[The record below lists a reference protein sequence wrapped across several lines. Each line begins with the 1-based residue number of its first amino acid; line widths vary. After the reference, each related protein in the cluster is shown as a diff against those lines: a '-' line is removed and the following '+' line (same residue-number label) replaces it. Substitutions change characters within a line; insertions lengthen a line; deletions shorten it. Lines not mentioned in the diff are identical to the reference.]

1 MNAMRKS
8 LCFALAVLSAAFTA
22 RAVDPVAVWSG
33 FNELE
38 SGNFAADIGSLVPD
52 ATTGAVTLGSSG
64 IKFANSGDAWSGAN
78 KGFTVA
84 IKYSTFTSGTAAALV
99 TMQHNSETSAA
110 GIDKIGAWVNANGN
124 VQGVW
129 QGSFYGTANG
139 TLPASGIVF
148 VRYKDSNGT
157 SVHLQNGTLLYE
169 AGGLRSSNNNWGKSF
184 AVGSFANG
192 TSNVASGMTVEA
204 VAIFDS
210 RLSDADMAAYEFPKP
225 VPVESIMVTLTNDD
239 GSGTLGGVGNY
250 QPDALLIPE
259 SAGIDE
265 GKVVKVKS
273 VTFALDSSA
282 AANANWVSINGVQS
296 SSKTISGTWPNTSY
310 PLVTYDFGNG
320 VEVVVGTSAPMAA
333 SGDSRWRLFANVTD
347 PDRMYIGVT
356 HTQTMNN
363 KYRPAYKIVVE
374 VPVAQEA
381 YTGKVINF
389 NIQNT
394 GSDGSVSGKGAQ
406 STLIGSMPETS
417 WNNNGDTKM
426 GMISSGIKIYNTNDG
441 TTEDTSMSVGVGNY
455 LSSCGNY
462 AYYEDGLPS
471 GTPTIPN
478 DYYYLHTFQTYRNYD
493 SPDSGIQQSNVKLVG
508 VPFDKYDVI
517 VYFNG
522 SYKDG
527 SNEKFHK
534 VNITCN
540 GASGDY
546 TVDTNGVFVAGTE
559 DWGATRQVSSA
570 YGVNAAIFSNVTTA
584 DFELKLAEKYANI
597 AAFQIV
603 EKAGGE
609 KKPTAEID
617 DNSTWANLGWNVAPT
632 ASSKAELTVSANAIL
647 TFDETTAFKS
657 LKLIGSADL
666 TVEGITSENV
676 GLIAKINAGS
686 FTGKLR
692 FEIDASA
699 GLTADVALKSYI
711 RAALGKV
718 TFVFSGNG
726 NKGVTL
732 DYGDNNDGTQL
743 KTHIVFEGG
752 THSMKYR
759 CEAAGLKFGANA
771 TADNPTIRVTNNA
784 TLTFAARNLCGWT
797 AGNADANGII
807 RVDDGSKLYLNPTGG
822 TLYWAQQFYLEPGA
836 QLTYTDGGSFRIN
849 GGTGFAPQIFVPDSD
864 EDMTATPA
872 RIIRSGNN
880 DFCVNGQGTKGMA
893 ISVGANSKLVI
904 EGGIALDN
912 ANCDVV
918 KSGGGILE
926 VTGNIVNQ
934 NFIVNDGSVS
944 LSGSITKLTLNA
956 NSVLNLDNGAPTITG
971 DLSTSASKQLLLTIA
986 EPAHM
991 MPVITLPEAAD
1002 KTGWKAVVNGNT
1014 ANPCD
1019 LVADGNTLKLKWKI
1033 PPTIT
1038 VDADD
1043 VTIETADDWNGGVVT
1058 IGLGGLNVGDY
1069 TDEIIYRLKFGDKTV
1084 TGSAANGVAT
1094 FELGADD
1101 FTAGN
1106 IYRGTFELEY
1116 GTDNAPIVAA
1126 EVTVYAGEKTYGTK
1140 EGWINET
1147 TTSHRSTGVYDPE
1160 QGATVD
1166 DGFIKFS
1173 NPSDIVFTP
1182 TNSPADYVAKCDS
1195 EVKFE
1200 IFSGEEAIQDDDDFV
1215 ADDLQAGVRIV
1226 DNGNGG
1232 VKFQFISGD
1241 EWIDGPAA
1249 VLNTTYEVTVK
1260 FHYAKEE
1267 GDTDSVTYTVGETVQ
1282 SCARRANVAEKL
1294 ETISFADGTKITSL
1308 TGTCQIEVADP
1319 VEKGMAPGADEKELK
1334 ATDETAA
1341 QTEAA
1346 KIPVVV
1352 PSEVAGGL
1360 TEGLDDAAA
1369 EKAKADY
1376 KANFKV
1382 VAQKNASGKFV
1393 AIVMPTEA
1401 AEQKAEQEAQ
1411 KVSADVLTKVTA
1423 LTGTTEEG
1431 MATVVNAVPG
1441 FFYGVAEDGEIVN
1454 LKMPE
1459 PENVVWKMAGASGK
1473 VELKVTKP
1481 ANAKV
1486 RFYKII
1492 CSPLP
1497 KK

>member
-1 MNAMRKS
+1 MNILKTFAFTAS
-8 LCFALAVLSAAFTA
+8 AIALATTA

-38 SGNFAADIGSLVPD
+38 SGNFTADIGSLIPD

-84 IKYSTFTSGTAAALV
+84 IKYSNFASGTAAALV
-99 TMQHNSETSAA
+99 TMQHNSETTAA
-110 GIDKIGAWVNANGN
+110 GIDKLGAWVNASGN

-129 QGSFYGTANG
+129 NGSSYGTANG

-169 AGGLRSSNNNWGKSF
+169 AGGLKSSDNNWGKSF

-192 TSNVASGMTVEA
+192 TSNVASGLTIEA

-210 RLSDADMAAYEFPKP
+210 RLSDADMGAYEFPKP
-225 VPVESIMVTLTNDD
+225 ETVESLTVTLTNDN

-273 VTFALDSSA
+273 VTFALDSSTA
-282 AANANWVSINGVQS
+282 ASADWVSLNGVQS
-296 SSKTISGTWPNTSY
+296 SSKTISGTWPNTAY
-310 PLVTYDFGNG
+310 PLVTYDFGDG
-320 VEVVVGTSAPMAA
+320 VEVEIGKSAPMAA

-381 YTGKVINF
+381 YTGKVISFNF
-389 NIQNT
+389 AQMSANGQNPAGEIPAVT
-394 GSDGSVSGKGAQ
+394 QTTVAGDIPQ
-406 STLIGSMPETS
+406 SAWSQGTSTS
-417 WNNNGDTKM
+417 WLNVRDFSSFKVYNLKNPEADAVA
-426 GMISSGIKIYNTNDG
+426 ISSMKASWDSPSTTNYGRGGADNT
-441 TTEDTSMSVGVGNY
+441 
-455 LSSCGNY
+455 
-462 AYYEDGLPS
+462 A
-471 GTPTIPN
+471 TP
-478 DYYYLHTFQTYRNYD
+478 DSAYYYLDCWLAMKNT
-493 SPDSGIQQSNVKLVG
+493 SASSNPTLSITTI
-508 VPFDKYDVI
+508 PYEKYDLI
-517 VYFNG
+517 LYFNG
-522 SYKDG
+522 SPDG
-527 SNEKFHK
+527 NRTTNPCFSLNA
-534 VNITCN
+534 VNYSVDAE
-540 GASGDY
+540 GAPIANSTSG
-546 TVDTNGVFVAGTE
+546 
-559 DWGATRQVSSA
+559 WGLRSQTTASL
-570 YGVNAAIFSNVTTA
+570 GVNAVKFENMTA
-584 DFELKLAEKYANI
+584 EEISIGYTGAGGGI

-603 EKAGGE
+603 ERTVTTKTA
-609 KKPTAEID
+609 KAEISE
-617 DNSTWANLGWNVAPT
+617 NSTWTELDWDVAPT
-632 ASSKAELTVSANAIL
+632 ASSKAELTVSANATL

-666 TVEGITSENV
+666 TIDGITSANA
-676 GLIAKINAGS
+676 GLIAKINVSS

-699 GLTADVALKSYI
+699 GLTADAALKNYI
-711 RAALGKV
+711 RAASGKV
-718 TFVFSGNG
+718 TFVFKSTAQNQ
-726 NKGVTL
+726 GVTI
-732 DYGDNNDGTQL
+732 DYGDSNDGTQL
-743 KTHIVFEGG
+743 ATHIIFEGG
-752 THSMKYR
+752 AHSMKYR
-759 CEAAGLKFGANA
+759 CENAGLKFGANA
-771 TADNPTIRVTNNA
+771 TAENPTLRITNNA

-797 AGNADANGII
+797 SGNADANGII
-807 RVDDGSKLYLNPTGG
+807 RVDNGSKLNLNPTGG

-836 QLTYTDGGSFRIN
+836 QLTYSDGASFRIN
-849 GGTGFAPQIFVPDSD
+849 GGTGFAPQIFVPDSY

-872 RIIRSGNN
+872 KIIRSGNN

-893 ISVGANSKLVI
+893 ISVGTNTKLII

-918 KSGGGILE
+918 KLGGGVLA

-934 NFIVNDGSVS
+934 NFIVDDGSVS
-944 LSGSITKLTLNA
+944 LSGSITKLTFNA
-956 NSVLNLDNGAPTITG
+956 NGVLNLDNGAPTITG
-971 DLSTSASKQLLLTIA
+971 ELSTFTSKRLDLTVA
-986 EPAHM
+986 EPEHL

-1002 KTGWKAVVNGNT
+1002 KTGWTAVVNGNT

-1019 LVADGNTLKLKWKI
+1019 LVADGNTLKLKWKV

-1058 IGLGGLNVGDY
+1058 VDLGGLKVGDY
-1069 TDEIIYRLKFGDKTV
+1069 EGYIYYFLRFGDKVV
-1084 TGSAANGVAT
+1084 TGSANDTSVS
-1094 FELGADD
+1094 FNLDPSD

-1116 GTDNAPIVAA
+1116 GEGNPAIVAA
-1126 EVTVYAGEKTYGTK
+1126 EVTVYAGKKKYDTK

-1147 TTSHRSTGVYDPE
+1147 KTTFKSTGTYNPE
-1160 QGATVD
+1160 SGAMVSGD
-1166 DGFIKFS
+1166 LIKFLNS
-1173 NPSDIVFTP
+1173 SDVVFTP

-1195 EVKFE
+1195 EVTFE
-1200 IFSGEEAIQDDDDFV
+1200 IFSGEEAIQDDDDTV
-1215 ADDLQAGVRIV
+1215 ADGLQAGVKII
-1226 DNGNGG
+1226 DNENGG

-1241 EWIDGPAA
+1241 AWIDGPAA
-1249 VLNTTYEVTVK
+1249 TLNTTYEVTVK
-1260 FHYAKEE
+1260 FHYAKED
-1267 GDTDSVTYTVGETVQ
+1267 GDTDIVTYEVKDLTQ
-1282 SCARRANVAEKL
+1282 SPVVSNRRANTAEKL
-1294 ETISFADGTKITSL
+1294 ETIAFADGTQIASL
-1308 TGTCQIEVADP
+1308 IGTCQIEVADP
-1319 VEKGMAPGADEKELK
+1319 VEKEKGMAPGAGEKELK

-1341 QTEAA
+1341 QTEAE
-1346 KIPVVV
+1346 KIPIVV
-1352 PSEVAGGL
+1352 PSDVAAGL
-1360 TEGLDDAAA
+1360 ADGADEATVNAAKEG
-1369 EKAKADY
+1369 Y
-1376 KANFKV
+1376 KTNFKV

-1393 AIVMPTEA
+1393 AIVVPTVD
-1401 AEQKAEQEAQ
+1401 AEKKAEDEVQ
-1411 KVSADVLTKVTA
+1411 KVSSEVLTKVTA
-1423 LTGTTEEG
+1423 LTGDQTEG
-1431 MATVVNAVPG
+1431 TATVEQAVPG
-1441 FFYGVAEDGEIVN
+1441 FFYGVAENGEVVEM
-1454 LKMPE
+1454 KTAE
-1459 PENVVWKMAGASGK
+1459 PEEWKMAGASGK

-1481 ANAKV
+1481 TNAKS
-1486 RFYKII
+1486 RFYKIL